1 VSWKLGHRSTPE
13 LRKAR
18 VFVLSRDKGIC
29 GICEKPGATILDHK
43 LARALG
49 GTNELSNLQAA
60 HPACNAR
67 KAASVESKLRYS
79 LRKRTPEAHPGA
91 VA

>member
-1 VSWKLGHRSTPE
+1 MTWKRGHRSTPE

-18 VFVLSRDKGIC
+18 VLVIARDKGIC
-29 GICEKPGATILDHK
+29 GICGNPGATILDHK

-49 GTNELSNLQAA
+49 GTNELANLQAA
-60 HPACNAR
+60 HPSCNAR

-79 LRKRTPEAHPGA
+79 LRKRTPEKHPGA
-91 VA
+91 IA

>member
-1 VSWKLGHRSTPE
+1 MTWKLGHRSTPE

-18 VFVLSRDKGIC
+18 AFVLARDKGIC
-29 GICEKPGATILDHK
+29 GICGKPGATILDHK

-60 HPACNAR
+60 HSGCNAR

-79 LRKRTPEAHPGA
+79 LRKRKPETHPGA
-91 VA
+91 LA